1 MPPTTPG
8 TTPVAG
14 SRLPPHRLLDE
25 PQLSFGND
33 GVHKHPL
40 IGLRTHGPYSLNSF
54 GSADIRF
61 ALITTTTLRPRV
73 RRFLGGLLSEHR
85 PTDRP
90 KYVPPYPGFQQIYG
104 IGVRPTDGAE
114 VQLDPALIKAPDPHH
129 AIAAALASAVRQ
141 LGATRHTWD
150 ILIVAL
156 PAAWRAWKVSADGA
170 YDLHDQLKA
179 FAAPLGLPTQV
190 IWEDSAMSYPHPCSL
205 NWRLSIALYAK
216 AGGTPWR
223 LHHTNDSNV
232 AYVGLSYAIRGG
244 TRDAFVTC
252 CSQVFDADGG
262 GMDFVA
268 YDIGQG
274 FDLDNPHL
282 TRDQMR
288 AVMSRSVRLYQ
299 DRHAGDLPQRIVVHK
314 TTRFRDDEVDGVLDA
329 WDACE
334 EIECVRIQGST
345 PWRGVRL
352 VAAKPGQGPSQPAN
366 WPVQRGTLQF
376 LSGRDGL
383 LYVNGTAPGLASGSN
398 NFYQGAKSIP
408 SPLLIT
414 RDAGAGPLERTGND
428 VLALTKMDWNNDAL
442 YDPLPVTIKYSQTL
456 ARVIGHTTGL
466 PDAVY
471 PYRLFM

>member
-1 MPPTTPG
+1 MNAL
-8 TTPVAG
+8 VAD

-25 PQLSFGND
+25 PLLTFGSGNSD
-33 GVHKHPL
+33 KHPL
-40 IGLRTHGPYSLNSF
+40 RGLRTHGPYSRDSF
-54 GSADIRF
+54 GSSDIRF
-61 ALITTTTLRPRV
+61 ALVSTTKLYPRA
-73 RRFLGGLLSEHR
+73 RQFLGSLLAQHQ
-85 PTDRP
+85 PTDRR
-90 KYVPPYPGFQQIYG
+90 KYVPPYPGFKAVYG
-104 IGVRPTDGAE
+104 VDLTPATDSV
-114 VQLDPALIKAPDPHH
+114 VQLDPALVNAPDPHH
-129 AIAAALASAVRQ
+129 AIASALAQAVRQ
-141 LGATRHTWD
+141 LTATRSSWD
-150 ILIVAL
+150 VLVVVL
-156 PAAWRAWKVSADGA
+156 PAAWRQWKISADEA
-170 YDLHDQLKA
+170 FDLHDQLKA
-179 FAAPLGLPTQV
+179 FAAPMGIPTQV
-190 IWEDSAMSYPHPCSL
+190 IWEDGAINFKHPCSL
-205 NWRLSIALYAK
+205 SWRLSMALYAK

-223 LHHTNDSNV
+223 LHRANDADV

-244 TRDAFVTC
+244 TKDAFVTC

-268 YDIGQG
+268 YDVGQG
-274 FDLDNPHL
+274 VDLDNPHL

-299 DRHAGDLPQRIVVHK
+299 ERHAGNLPTRIVVHK
-314 TTRFRDDEVDGVLDA
+314 TTRFRDEEVDGVFDA

-334 EIECVRIQGST
+334 EVECVRVQSST

-352 VAAKPGQGPSQPAN
+352 VAAKPGQGRSQPAN

-383 LYVNGTAPGLASGSN
+383 LYVNGTAPGLASGN
-398 NFYQGAKSIP
+398 NPFYQGAKSIP

-414 RDAGAGPLERTGND
+414 RDAGAGPLERTAND

-442 YDPLPVTIKYSQTL
+442 YGPIPVTIKYSQTL
-456 ARVIGHTTGL
+456 AKVIGHTSGL

>member
-1 MPPTTPG
+1 L
-8 TTPVAG
+8 A
-14 SRLPPHRLLDE
+14 
-25 PQLSFGND
+25 FGNGGSD
-33 GVHKHPL
+33 KHPL
-40 IGLRTHGPYSLNSF
+40 RGLQAHGPYSRNSF
-54 GSADIRF
+54 GTADIRF
-61 ALITTTTLRPRV
+61 AVITTTSLYPRA
-73 RRFLGGLLSEHR
+73 RRFLGTLVSQHR

-90 KYVPPYPGFQQIYG
+90 KYVPPYPGFKNVYG
-104 IGVRPTDGAE
+104 VDLTPADDTV
-114 VQLDPALIKAPDPHH
+114 VQLDPDIAKAPDPHF
-129 AIAAALASAVRQ
+129 AIAAALAQAVRQ
-141 LGATRHTWD
+141 VTTTRSSWEV
-150 ILIVAL
+150 LIVAL
-156 PAAWRAWKVSADGA
+156 PAAWRRWKVSSDGA
-170 YDLHDQLKA
+170 FDLHDQLKA
-179 FAAPLGLPTQV
+179 FAAPLGIPTQIV
-190 IWEDSAMSYPHPCSL
+190 WEDKAISFRHPCSL
-205 NWRLSIALYAK
+205 SWRLSMALYAK

-223 LHHTNDSNV
+223 LHRSTDADV

-244 TRDAFVTC
+244 TSDAFVTC

-268 YDIGQG
+268 YDVGQG
-274 FDLDNPHL
+274 VDLDNPHL

-299 DRHAGDLPQRIVVHK
+299 DRHAGNLPTRVVVHK
-314 TTRFRDDEVDGVLDA
+314 TTRFRDDEVDGVFDA

-334 EIECVRIQGST
+334 EVECVRVQAST

-352 VAAKPGQGPSQPAN
+352 VVAKPGQGPSQPAN

-383 LYVNGTAPGLASGSN
+383 LYVNGTAIGLAAGNN

-414 RDAGAGPLERTGND
+414 RDAGWGPLERTADD

-456 ARVIGHTTGL
+456 ARVIGHTRGL
-466 PDAVY
+466 PDAAY